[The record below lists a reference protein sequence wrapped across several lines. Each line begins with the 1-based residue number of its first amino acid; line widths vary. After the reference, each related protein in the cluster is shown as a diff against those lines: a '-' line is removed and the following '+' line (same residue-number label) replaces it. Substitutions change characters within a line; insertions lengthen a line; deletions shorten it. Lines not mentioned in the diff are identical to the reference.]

1 MLIPFIDALAD
12 RVLVCDGAM
21 GTMLYAKGVFINKSF
36 DALNLTQPDLVAEVH
51 EEYVRAG
58 ADVIETNTFGAN
70 RIRLGSFGLADRLHD
85 INAQGAAIAR
95 RAARE
100 QAYVAGA
107 IGPLGVRIEPWG
119 RTGVDEARAYFR
131 EQAQALADG
140 GVDLFILETFRDLNE
155 IGAAIDAVR
164 SVSDLPIVAQMTT
177 EEDGNTLDGT
187 PPERFTPDLEMRGA
201 AVIGLN
207 CAVGPAPMLDT
218 IERMA
223 AVTTRTL
230 SAQPNAGQPRDVEG
244 RNIYLCSPEYMASY
258 ARRFIQHH
266 VRLVGGCC
274 GTTPE
279 HIRQMKAAVRASVSS
294 RSATTSAERPKA
306 VGNRPAEAVALQ
318 SDAAIR
324 SAEAVAL
331 HGDTGSAPA
340 VAKGFGGSTEARS
353 ASVGGKAAAERSV
366 AEQPLIP
373 REKKSRLANALARGT
388 FVVGVELLPPRGY
401 QTESIVERARRL
413 KIGGVDLLCIS
424 DAQRAGARMSALSLA
439 VLIEQQAGIETL
451 LQYSCR
457 DRNLLGIQSDLLGA
471 HAMGL
476 RNLMLVTG
484 DPGRVGDY
492 PDATAV
498 FDVDS
503 IGLTN
508 VVARLN
514 HGRDVGGQAIGAPT
528 GFHIGVSV
536 NPSAADLDEELRRFE
551 YKAEAGAE
559 FVVTRPVFDVRSF
572 ERFLKRVERFRLP
585 IVAAVFPFENARNA
599 EFMANEVPG
608 IHVPDGLLERM
619 RRADT
624 AMAAKDEGIAIARE
638 LTAEL
643 RGAVQGLQVSTHSGD
658 IEAALAVLDGLR

>member
-1 MLIPFIDALAD
+1 MPLPFLDALAD

-21 GTMLYAKGVFINKSF
+21 GTRLYAKGVFINRSF
-36 DALNLTQPDLVAEVH
+36 DALNISQPDLVAEVH
-51 EEYVRAG
+51 QEYVRAG

-70 RIRLGSFGLADRLHD
+70 RIRLGSFGLADRLYE
-85 INAQGAAIAR
+85 INAQGAKIAR
-95 RAARE
+95 HAARDH
-100 QAYVAGA
+100 AYVAGA

-119 RTGVDEARAYFR
+119 KTGVDEAREYFR

-187 PPERFTPDLEMRGA
+187 PPERFAPDLEQRGA
-201 AVIGLN
+201 TIIGLN

-223 AVTTRTL
+223 AVTTRRL

-258 ARRFIQHH
+258 ARRFVLHN

-279 HIRQMKAAVRASVSS
+279 HIQQMKAAVRATLPSGRGGDVAGRREGVSV
-294 RSATTSAERPKA
+294 RPEKAPAERP
-306 VGNRPAEAVALQ
+306 P
-318 SDAAIR
+318 I
-324 SAEAVAL
+324 
-331 HGDTGSAPA
+331 
-340 VAKGFGGSTEARS
+340 AR
-353 ASVGGKAAAERSV
+353 ET
-366 AEQPLIP
+366 
-373 REKKSRLANALARGT
+373 KSRLANALARGT
-388 FVVGVELLPPRGY
+388 FVVAVELLPPRGH
-401 QTESIVERARRL
+401 QTEQAVERARRL
-413 KIGGVDLLCIS
+413 RIAGVDLVCIS
-424 DAQRAGARMSALSLA
+424 EGHRAGARLSALSLA

-451 LQYSCR
+451 LQYACR
-457 DRNLLGIQSDLLGA
+457 DRNLPGIQSDLLGA

-476 RNLMLVTG
+476 RNLLLVTG
-484 DPGRVGDY
+484 DPGRVGEY

-508 VVARLN
+508 VVSRLN
-514 HGRDVGGQAIGAPT
+514 HGLDVGGQPIGTPT
-528 GFHIGVSV
+528 GFHLAVSV
-536 NPSAADLDEELRRFE
+536 NPSAANLDEELRRFAF
-551 YKAEAGAE
+551 KVEAGAE
-559 FVVTRPVFDVRSF
+559 FVVTRPIFDVPGF
-572 ERFLKRVERFRLP
+572 ERFVKRIEPARLP
-585 IVAAVFPFENARNA
+585 ILASILPFESARHT

-608 IHVPDGLLERM
+608 TFVPDPLLERM
-619 RRADT
+619 RQAEP
-624 AMAAKDEGIAIARE
+624 AAAAAEGIAIAR
-638 LTAEL
+638 AIAGQL
-643 RGAVQGLQVSTHSGD
+643 RGAVQGFQVATHAGD
-658 IEAALAVLDGLR
+658 IEAALAVLDGHR